1 MKTFRNLIGGMLLAA
16 AITFSGC
23 GQMPVQ
29 LPELPLE
36 RVTPYFSEAAE
47 VQTIDTSFYQVKDA
61 EGELL
66 GTLLFSMPYTA
77 AVKGYNGNTPL
88 IIVLDAEGRIKQVVV
103 LPNQETPRFAERVV
117 EGGLYHSWDGLTVEE
132 ALAKPVDAISGA
144 TYTSN
149 GVKNTL
155 VVRLNAYQR
164 QLQKEPVEP
173 TFWQRILG
181 KLMKK

>member
-1 MKTFRNLIGGMLLAA
+1 MKRLRTITTGLFIAA

-23 GQMPVQ
+23 EQAVTR
-29 LPELPLE
+29 LPDMPLE

-47 VQTIDTSFYQVKDA
+47 VLTIDTAYYQVKNA
-61 EGELL
+61 QGELI
-66 GTLLFSMPYTA
+66 GTLLFSGPYTEA
-77 AVKGYNGNTPL
+77 IKGYNGNIPL
-88 IIVLDAEGRIKQVVV
+88 IIALDTEGRIQQVVV
-103 LPNQETPRFAERVV
+103 LPNHETPRFAERV
-117 EGGLYHSWDGLTVEE
+117 EKSGLYQSWDGLTIEE
-132 ALAKPVDAISGA
+132 ALDKQVDAITGA

-155 VVRLNAYQR
+155 TTRLKEYQR

-181 KLMKK
+181 KLMK